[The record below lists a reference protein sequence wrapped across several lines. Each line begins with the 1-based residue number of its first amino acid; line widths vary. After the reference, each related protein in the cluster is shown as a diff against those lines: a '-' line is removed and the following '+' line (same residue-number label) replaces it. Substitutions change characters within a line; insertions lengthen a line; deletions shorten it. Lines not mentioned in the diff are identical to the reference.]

1 MRLQKPD
8 TNGDTD
14 TVFFPR
20 TILTTNTS
28 DENSNC
34 YNKLMKYEIIT
45 KRWDEIR
52 IHLRTLRFNWVDARM
67 NS

>member
-45 KRWDEIR
+45 KR
-52 IHLRTLRFNWVDARM
+52 
-67 NS
+67 